1 MRRLFI
7 AAATMLLALT
17 GCQQASQPKVEPAIP
32 SDPEIEKNVQ
42 AWIKKMTLDEKIGQM
57 LELNLDLV
65 GSVKVKGDY
74 KIDRRE
80 ASPRR

>member
-42 AWIKKMTLDEKIGQM
+42 A
-57 LELNLDLV
+57 
-65 GSVKVKGDY
+65 
-74 KIDRRE
+74 
-80 ASPRR
+80 